1 MSTTALG
8 VTLILTI
15 GLVALTIAAL
25 ADRRGRRRA
34 DGLLSDEDDPK
45 ADQAPPAYQTMTD
58 LMRASPGRLQM
69 SAAVLKQLERSTTVG
84 LQLASQD
91 FATHEG
97 RRSVATDSRVLVC
110 DEPVI
115 TVREILPIWGMLSP
129 DQALTVVAPAFDRE
143 VLEVLT
149 ANLMAGTRLVQLL
162 IGDAPARADIACA
175 TGAAPQPRSELQAG
189 GVVLSELGHAALIVA
204 GPDQTQVCAEPIR

>member
-34 DGLLSDEDDPK
+34 DGLLSDE
-45 ADQAPPAYQTMTD
+45 ARETDQTPPAYQTMTD
-58 LMRASPGRLQM
+58 LLRASPGRLQM
-69 SAAVLKQLERSTTVG
+69 SAAVQRQLERAITVD

-97 RRSVATDSRVLVC
+97 RRSVATDPQVLVC

-143 VLEVLT
+143 VLEVLA

-162 IGDAPARADIACA
+162 MGDAPARADIASA
-175 TGAAPQPRSELQAG
+175 TGAVPQPRSELQAG
-189 GVVLSELGHAALIVA
+189 GVMVSELGHATLIVA